1 MDDDGF
7 GYRTTSVS
15 IDDAVAAVGTVAAKE
30 GNGKDDNDFEE
41 EEVIEKD
48 DEYTFQLPSLE
59 NVRRAIPLHPTLI
72 HVGNSGIVM
81 PRRGSVASYNAWCQS
96 SLLATNNNDNNNNN
110 KASESSK
117 DDATNNNKSSCFIPT
132 KTTMS
137 NMSLLGIAMSSDP
150 HPPPILV
157 CGPSGS
163 GKSSLIRELSRQY
176 SSFAVN
182 SQQDEL
188 LELHIDEETDSKTLL
203 GSYVATDIPG
213 EFIWMAGPLTQAARQ
228 GRWVLIEDVDNCPE
242 EIQAALIQLLEE
254 RILPLGVGREE
265 RVHSRFRLFG
275 TCVTSSA
282 NNTTPTTSTVGQK
295 DGARRRKSTLSI
307 GSGGKRMLHPNL
319 WRKVHVDPLPFV
331 ELRDVGRM
339 LHPNLPCSVADGVL
353 DVLRK
358 LDKSGRDDDGKVDN
372 DQVSMEE
379 EESANGT
386 NNNSTINVDRD
397 ILGHG
402 SRHASV
408 REYIKL
414 LSRISSSIQFE
425 PGAEY
430 ATESQRLICLAET
443 VDVFA
448 MSCPNIE
455 RRRKFICQI
464 GAPTWG
470 LTADA
475 SLRYIENRIP
485 SLSRAHNSRCVE
497 VGRAKLLVLKRDE
510 DEMDMSA
517 PGKKRNFAETN
528 HALRLME
535 SVAVCASQNE
545 PALLVGE
552 TGKLLQH

>member
-1 MDDDGF
+1 MT
-7 GYRTTSVS
+7 R
-15 IDDAVAAVGTVAAKE
+15 
-30 GNGKDDNDFEE
+30 
-41 EEVIEKD
+41 
-48 DEYTFQLPSLE
+48 
-59 NVRRAIPLHPTLI
+59 
-72 HVGNSGIVM
+72 
-81 PRRGSVASYNAWCQS
+81 RRGWGGVFLS
-96 SLLATNNNDNNNNN
+96 
-110 KASESSK
+110 
-117 DDATNNNKSSCFIPT
+117 PT
-132 KTTMS
+132 
-137 NMSLLGIAMSSDP
+137 
-150 HPPPILV
+150 PPF
-157 CGPSGS
+157 
-163 GKSSLIRELSRQY
+163 LITE
-176 SSFAVN
+176 
-182 SQQDEL
+182 
-188 LELHIDEETDSKTLL
+188 
-203 GSYVATDIPG
+203 GG
-213 EFIWMAGPLTQAARQ
+213 E
-228 GRWVLIEDVDNCPE
+228 D
-242 EIQAALIQLLEE
+242 
-254 RILPLGVGREE
+254 
-265 RVHSRFRLFG
+265 
-275 TCVTSSA
+275 
-282 NNTTPTTSTVGQK
+282 
-295 DGARRRKSTLSI
+295 
-307 GSGGKRMLHPNL
+307 
-319 WRKVHVDPLPFV
+319 
-331 ELRDVGRM
+331 
-339 LHPNLPCSVADGVL
+339 
-353 DVLRK
+353 
-358 LDKSGRDDDGKVDN
+358 
-372 DQVSMEE
+372 EE

-552 TGKLLQH
+552 TGKLLQTLNEYVSCFNISCLYIVCAK